1 MFLLLAA
8 RAKINA
14 SRYFNGAAERAN
26 RAHTGVLSGHRLL
39 TKDGKSSTVNSASGK
54 ESTTPSA
61 LIKRWAT

>member
-26 RAHTGVLSGHRLL
+26 RAHTGQFYQVTACSL
-39 TKDGKSSTVNSASGK
+39 KMEKAQ
-54 ESTTPSA
+54 P
-61 LIKRWAT
+61 